1 MSAPVISI
9 DQTTG
14 YLELVF
20 GPMFSGKTST
30 LLAKLTVFSE
40 LGVPT
45 LYVNHE
51 LDQRGEVFSTHNPT
65 LKPVDLGDIQAV
77 KIGPPET
84 LLQICDPY
92 LVIGID
98 EAQFFGNLKEVVLE
112 LVEKKGKRVI
122 VAGLSSNF
130 KREPFGEIFSL
141 IPYADEVTKLKSL
154 CGLCVKSKKL
164 KDAHFSYRVTHHTD
178 EVLVGAAQSYIPLC
192 RECYLNQ
199 VNQK

>member
-14 YLELVF
+14 YLELLF

-30 LLAKLTVFSE
+30 LLSKLTVFSE

-51 LDQRGEVFSTHNPT
+51 LDQRGDIFSTHNPI
-65 LKPVDLGDIQAV
+65 LKPLEMGDIQYV
-77 KIGPPET
+77 KISRLES
-84 LLQICDPY
+84 LLEMAEPF

-98 EAQFFGNLKEVVLE
+98 EAQFFGDLKEIVLQ

-141 IPYADEVTKLKSL
+141 ISYADEVTKLKSL

-164 KDAHFSYRVTHHTD
+164 KDAHFSYRTSQQTEEIV
-178 EVLVGAAQSYIPLC
+178 VGAAKSYIPLC
-192 RECYLNQ
+192 RECYLQ
-199 VNQK
+199 QQ

>member
-14 YLELVF
+14 YLELLF

-30 LLAKLTVFSE
+30 LLSKLTVFSE

-51 LDQRGEVFSTHNPT
+51 LDQRGDIFSTHNPI
-65 LKPVDLGDIQAV
+65 LKPLEMGDIQCV
-77 KIGPPET
+77 KASRLESILKLSEPF
-84 LLQICDPY
+84 

-98 EAQFFGNLKEVVLE
+98 EAQFFGDLKEMVLQ
-112 LVEKKGKRVI
+112 LVESKGKRVI

-141 IPYADEVTKLKSL
+141 IPYADDVTKLKSL

-164 KDAHFSYRVTHHTD
+164 KDAHFSYRMSNHTE
-178 EVLVGAAQSYIPLC
+178 EVLVGASQSYIPLC
-192 RECYLNQ
+192 RECYL
-199 VNQK
+199 QK